1 MGLSPTMK
9 ALRVTRAIVPD
20 DLSLSE
26 IPAPV
31 PGPAEVLI
39 SLRAAALNHR
49 DLHMFSWDPDGPFT
63 LGSDGAGV
71 VVERGPEAGA
81 WAPGAEVIINPS
93 LNWGPREDAY
103 GPNWSILGWPRDG
116 TLAEAIA
123 VPAENVYPK
132 PAHLTFEQAA
142 ALPLAGVT
150 AYRALVPRAQLQPG
164 ESVLIHGTG
173 GGVALL
179 ALQFA
184 LALGARVMVTSTSDD
199 KLARAAAMGAD
210 FGVNSRHG
218 DWVVSA
224 QEWTGGA
231 GVDVVMESIGGET
244 LARSLKALRHG
255 GRLVT
260 FGTTSD
266 AHANIKVSVVF
277 WHQLS
282 ILGATMGSPADF
294 AGMLGLVNT
303 HQLVP
308 VVDSVWPLSDGCRA
322 FERLARGEQFGKI
335 VVRCGA

>member
-1 MGLSPTMK
+1 MK
-9 ALRVTRAIVPD
+9 ALRITRAIIPD
-20 DLSLSE
+20 DLSPSD
-26 IPAPV
+26 IPTPI
-31 PGPAEVLI
+31 PGLGEVLI
-39 SLRAAALNHR
+39 SLKAAALNHR
-49 DLHMFSWDPDGPFT
+49 DLNMFSWDPEGPFT

-71 VVERGPEAGA
+71 VTEAGPEAVA
-81 WAPGAEVIINPS
+81 WLPGREVIINPS

-103 GPNWSILGWPRDG
+103 GPDWSILGWPRDG

-123 VPAENVYPK
+123 MPAENVYPK

-150 AYRALVPRAQLQPG
+150 AYRALVPRAQLQAG
-164 ESVLIHGTG
+164 ESVLIHGIG

-199 KLARAAAMGAD
+199 KLKRAAAMGAD
-210 FGVNSRHG
+210 FGVNSREG
-218 DWVVSA
+218 DWVASA
-224 QEWTGGA
+224 LEWSGGA
-231 GVDVVMESIGGET
+231 GVDAVVESVGGDY
-244 LARSLKALRHG
+244 LARSLKTLRRG

-260 FGTTSD
+260 LGTTSD

-277 WHQLS
+277 WRQLS

-294 AGMLGLVNT
+294 AGMLALVNT
-303 HQLVP
+303 HQIEP
-308 VVDSVWPLSDGCRA
+308 VVDSVWPLSEGCSA

-335 VVRCGA
+335 VVRCAE